1 MKVDKKD
8 KKELKKN
15 LAVINIQEEDR
26 QRIARDLHDTSLQ
39 NLAHVIHKIELAGMF
54 IDKDPVKAKLELA
67 VIKKDLKAIIDDIR
81 NTIFN
86 LRPMTFDDLG
96 LKAALERL
104 LLEFND
110 KRNYQI
116 QVDIDEISCETQLIL
131 VTLYR
136 VVQECFSNIK
146 KHSEADKVI
155 FLCKQKQDMIS
166 IDIEDNGKGF
176 SEDEVE
182 KKNDKHF
189 GISVMSERVNLIE
202 GKIVIHSKIGAGT
215 KVHIEVPLH

>member
-39 NLAHVIHKIELAGMF
+39 NLAHIIHKIELAGMF

-67 VIKKDLKAIIDDIR
+67 VIKKDLKAIIEDIR

-202 GKIVIHSKIGAGT
+202 GKIVIHSNIGAGT

>member
-39 NLAHVIHKIELAGMF
+39 NLAHIIHKIELAGMF

-67 VIKKDLKAIIDDIR
+67 VIKKDLKAIIEDIR

-146 KHSEADKVI
+146 KHSGADKVI

>member
-39 NLAHVIHKIELAGMF
+39 NLAHIIHKIELAGMF

-67 VIKKDLKAIIDDIR
+67 VIKKDLKAIIEDIR